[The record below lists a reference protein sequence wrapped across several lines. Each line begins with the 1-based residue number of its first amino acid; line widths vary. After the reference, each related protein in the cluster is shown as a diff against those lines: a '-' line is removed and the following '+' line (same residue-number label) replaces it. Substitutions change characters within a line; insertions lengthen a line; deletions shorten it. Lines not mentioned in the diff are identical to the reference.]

1 MEQPAGVPLADRKVP
16 CRLQGADRPVLPE
29 NPGADLS
36 LPFADAPESCIDL
49 ALQRF
54 MRDWIFFR
62 SRGLAE
68 KIVLRVKGVD
78 PVRQSQ
84 AVGLEDH
91 PKKGDEPLG

>member
-1 MEQPAGVPLADRKVP
+1 MPLADRKVP
-16 CRLQGADRPVLPE
+16 CRLQGADRPALPE

-54 MRDWIFFR
+54 MRDGVFFLG
-62 SRGLAE
+62 RGVAE

-91 PKKGDEPLG
+91 PKKGDKPLR

>member
-1 MEQPAGVPLADRKVP
+1 MPLADRKVP

-36 LPFADAPESCIDL
+36 LPFTDALQSCIDL

-54 MRDWIFFR
+54 MRDGVFFLG
-62 SRGLAE
+62 RGVAE

-91 PKKGDEPLG
+91 PKKGDKPLG